1 MTAFPSLR
9 RLNVSYTLV
18 HVIYWALFAVFAGYQ
33 TSLLLGRGFTS
44 GEAGVFASIRCF
56 AGILAQ
62 PLLGGWADRHPEV
75 PIKRLLNVCLVLALG
90 VNGVFYAT
98 RPGFWGTAVIFLAL
112 GILELNAYPLLDSMA
127 VQFIAAGVP
136 VSYSLSRGL
145 GSLSYALACVV
156 CGQQAVRF
164 GTESLLLTHM
174 ALLVL
179 MIAAVALYP
188 AFPREALPPRAQ
200 GQQPHSILYIL
211 KSSRS
216 FTLTLVSLFFALA
229 AIMPIVSFMVNL
241 VTDRGGDQGHLGL
254 ALFLMGA
261 SELPAAL
268 LFTPLFRRF
277 GAAGTLR
284 ISTCFMAVKPLL
296 FLLAPGLTGLL
307 LVQPIQL
314 LGYGLFTPASVY
326 YANANVAPEDQV
338 KGQSIMMIASNGL
351 GAMFG
356 KKPLYTGGLVVFCV
370 SLLGCATA
378 ANMWLYILFIA
389 LSGAA
394 QGFISAFNNAIIAD
408 VVTAE
413 ERPKYVSYNSIA
425 STVVQLAG
433 PLLSGV
439 LVDQFGWR
447 AMFLAGVP
455 FPIIAF
461 LLMLRFW
468 PDAKLEAEKKQ
479 RIDVWGAIAF
489 LCAVVPLLVLLSL
502 GGTMIPWGSSACFG
516 LLAVSV
522 VFAVILVRVD
532 TRHEAPMISF
542 YMFKNR
548 NFLLLFFFFFLFG
561 LGNSMDSYLPYYFQ
575 NVVGMSASLSGTLT
589 TPRSVATM
597 IATALV
603 GAGNTSS
610 LCS

>member
-18 HVIYWALFAVFAGYQ
+18 HVVYWALFAVFAGYQ

-44 GEAGVFASIRCF
+44 GDAGVFASIRCF

-284 ISTCFMAVKPLL
+284 ISICFMAVKPLL

-314 LGYGLFTPASVY
+314 LGYGLFTPTPTPTS
-326 YANANVAPEDQV
+326 P
-338 KGQSIMMIASNGL
+338 
-351 GAMFG
+351 
-356 KKPLYTGGLVVFCV
+356 
-370 SLLGCATA
+370 
-378 ANMWLYILFIA
+378 
-389 LSGAA
+389 
-394 QGFISAFNNAIIAD
+394 
-408 VVTAE
+408 
-413 ERPKYVSYNSIA
+413 R
-425 STVVQLAG
+425 
-433 PLLSGV
+433 
-439 LVDQFGWR
+439 R
-447 AMFLAGVP
+447 
-455 FPIIAF
+455 
-461 LLMLRFW
+461 
-468 PDAKLEAEKKQ
+468 
-479 RIDVWGAIAF
+479 
-489 LCAVVPLLVLLSL
+489 
-502 GGTMIPWGSSACFG
+502 
-516 LLAVSV
+516 
-522 VFAVILVRVD
+522 
-532 TRHEAPMISF
+532 TR
-542 YMFKNR
+542 
-548 NFLLLFFFFFLFG
+548 
-561 LGNSMDSYLPYYFQ
+561 
-575 NVVGMSASLSGTLT
+575 
-589 TPRSVATM
+589 
-597 IATALV
+597 
-603 GAGNTSS
+603 
-610 LCS
+610 

>member
-1 MTAFPSLR
+1 MSTFPSLR

-18 HVIYWALFAVFAGYQ
+18 HVVYWAMFAVFAGYQ

-75 PIKRLLNVCLVLALG
+75 PIKWLLNGCLVLALG
-90 VNGVFYAT
+90 VNGVFYAI
-98 RPGFWGTAVIFLAL
+98 RPGFWGTALIFLAL

-127 VQFIAAGVP
+127 VQFIGAGVP
-136 VSYSLSRGL
+136 MSYSLSRGL
-145 GSLSYALACVV
+145 GSFSYAAACVL

-174 ALLVL
+174 TLLVL
-179 MIAAVALYP
+179 MIAAVVLYP
-188 AFPREALPPRAQ
+188 AFPREALPPRSQ
-200 GQQPHSILYIL
+200 GERPHSILYIL
-211 KSSRS
+211 KSSRP

-229 AIMPIVSFMVNL
+229 AIMPIVSFMVNI

-284 ISTCFMAVKPLL
+284 ISICFMAVKPLL

-356 KKPLYTGGLVVFCV
+356 
-370 SLLGCATA
+370 
-378 ANMWLYILFIA
+378 N
-389 LSGAA
+389 
-394 QGFISAFNNAIIAD
+394 
-408 VVTAE
+408 
-413 ERPKYVSYNSIA
+413 
-425 STVVQLAG
+425 
-433 PLLSGV
+433 
-439 LVDQFGWR
+439 
-447 AMFLAGVP
+447 FLAGYAIDWGGVNAMLGMCL
-455 FPIIAF
+455 AF
-461 LLMLRFW
+461 GVIGILFMLAAGRS
-468 PDAKLEAEKKQ
+468 KK
-479 RIDVWGAIAF
+479 
-489 LCAVVPLLVLLSL
+489 
-502 GGTMIPWGSSACFG
+502 
-516 LLAVSV
+516 
-522 VFAVILVRVD
+522 
-532 TRHEAPMISF
+532 
-542 YMFKNR
+542 
-548 NFLLLFFFFFLFG
+548 
-561 LGNSMDSYLPYYFQ
+561 
-575 NVVGMSASLSGTLT
+575 
-589 TPRSVATM
+589 
-597 IATALV
+597 
-603 GAGNTSS
+603 
-610 LCS
+610 